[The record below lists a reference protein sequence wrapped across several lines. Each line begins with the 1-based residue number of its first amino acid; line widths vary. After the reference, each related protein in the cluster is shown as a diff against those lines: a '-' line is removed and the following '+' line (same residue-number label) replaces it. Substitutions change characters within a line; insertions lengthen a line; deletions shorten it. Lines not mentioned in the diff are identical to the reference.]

1 MILIL
6 AVAIGASLLRGLT
19 GFMGTGAASALAAA
33 ASPLAPA
40 IDDCAE
46 AGALQSR
53 EQNNA
58 EKRIF
63 MQTSTALPF
72 RGEEAR
78 SLSWALAGNFVRRQ
92 NSRHRVAHRVAL
104 AMSEY
109 WKRRGRG

>member
-1 MILIL
+1 M
-6 AVAIGASLLRGLT
+6 
-19 GFMGTGAASALAAA
+19 
-33 ASPLAPA
+33 
-40 IDDCAE
+40 DDCAE
-46 AGALQSR
+46 ADAAYNR

-58 EKRIF
+58 EKRNL

-92 NSRHRVAHRVAL
+92 NSRHLVAHRVAL

-109 WKRRGRG
+109 WKRRGHG